1 MAGTSEPRESVPIG
15 CRTLLS
21 NSVLN
26 SNYYPYNERQL
37 MENKSFRPDFSNPHQ
52 NAIVGANWNG
62 DLDYAYREGFMQA
75 TLALLAAA
83 SAESYVDPNTGE
95 TALVFVDALVYPICF
110 NARHFI
116 ELFLKDSIRAVS
128 ALGTNATQVGVI
140 ATHDLAGLW
149 AEFAA
154 AIARDSR
161 LVQLGM
167 PLEEV
172 FNDIA
177 EVDNTG
183 MTFRYSHDL
192 DENVH
197 LPGLEHISLGVLG
210 DRLREMFKQ
219 AEEFSVCLTVLQQEY
234 AQSTFTGKLHREN
247 IKAIAKRLPPHEKWA
262 EELKSVKKEICD
274 QLGLS
279 SNDFRKALVLIK
291 GHREFSGLIGL
302 ELPLAELP
310 VDVFK
315 RLARVHSSEAAYDVI
330 TRDEWLSLDAV
341 MEISRSYSYSE
352 GYDSYLKHISGP
364 DYEGPYDPAH
374 LARNA
379 YARNQ
384 RLHDGLV
391 KLGQRTLLSA
401 LAKAIPQL
409 AEPLKRPP
417 RRTAEE
423 ISSLVEKMFT
433 HLGRS
438 HASAEAIERGEP
450 SAG

>member
-1 MAGTSEPRESVPIG
+1 MK
-15 CRTLLS
+15 
-21 NSVLN
+21 
-26 SNYYPYNERQL
+26 
-37 MENKSFRPDFSNPHQ
+37 NKLFRPDFSNPHQ
-52 NAIVGANWNG
+52 NAIIGAHWTG
-62 DLDYAYREGFMQA
+62 DLGYAYREGFMQA

-83 SAESYVDPNTGE
+83 AAESYVDPNTDE

-140 ATHDLAGLW
+140 ATHDLTGLW
-149 AEFAA
+149 ADFAT

-161 LVQLGM
+161 LVELGM

-172 FNDIA
+172 FKEIA

-197 LPGLEHISLGVLG
+197 LPGIEHINLGVLG
-210 DRLREMFKQ
+210 DRLRKMFKQ

-234 AQSTFTGKLHREN
+234 AQSTFTGKLHRAN
-247 IKAIAKRLPPHEKWA
+247 IEAIARRLPPHEKWA
-262 EELKSVKKEICD
+262 EELKPVKKDICD

-291 GHREFSGLIGL
+291 RHREFSGLIGL

-310 VDVFK
+310 IDVFT
-315 RLARVHSSEAAYDVI
+315 RLARVHAGEAAHDVI
-330 TRDEWLSLDAV
+330 TRDEWLGLDAV
-341 MEISRSYSYSE
+341 MEISRLDSYSE
-352 GYDSYLKHISGP
+352 EYDWCLKHISGP
-364 DYEGPYDPAH
+364 DCEGPFDPAH
-374 LARNA
+374 IARNA

-384 RLHDGLV
+384 RLRGGLV
-391 KLGQRTLLSA
+391 KLGQRTLLAA
-401 LAKAIPQL
+401 LAEAIPHL
-409 AEPLKRPP
+409 AEPMKTQPK
-417 RRTAEE
+417 RTAEE
-423 ISSLVEKMFT
+423 ISALVTVEEAFT
-433 HLGRS
+433 HLRRS
-438 HASAEAIERGEP
+438 HPCPEAIEGDEP
-450 SAG
+450 EG